1 MQLIVMT
8 DNSTLI
14 YKNVKVVKTKSK
26 SSQLR
31 GYPGDDT
38 GGVFGEDSESD
49 NEEENYENEM
59 VSDDERDSNGNS
71 VIEYPDERSEC
82 STQCGGDSDMS
93 DIESDDVIKL
103 FKRRTHQ
110 RARLPST
117 LKVETDFM
125 DD

>member
-1 MQLIVMT
+1 MT

-49 NEEENYENEM
+49 NEENYENEM
-59 VSDDERDSNGNS
+59 ISDDEGDSNGNS
-71 VIEYPDERSEC
+71 VFEYSDERSEC
-82 STQCGGDSDMS
+82 STQGGGDSDTS
-93 DIESDDVIKL
+93 DIETDDVVKL
-103 FKRRTHQ
+103 FKKRTHQ
-110 RARLPST
+110 RTRLPST

>member
-1 MQLIVMT
+1 MT
-8 DNSTLI
+8 DHSTLI

-38 GGVFGEDSESD
+38 GGAFGDLSESD
-49 NEEENYENEM
+49 EEQENYENEM
-59 VSDDERDSNGNS
+59 VSDDEGDSNGNS
-71 VIEYPDERSEC
+71 VVEYSDDTSEC
-82 STQCGGDSDMS
+82 STQCGGDSDM
-93 DIESDDVIKL
+93 ETDDVVKL
-103 FKRRTHQ
+103 FKKRTHQ

-117 LKVETDFM
+117 LKVETDFI

>member
-1 MQLIVMT
+1 MT

-14 YKNVKVVKTKSK
+14 YKSVKVVKTKSK

-38 GGVFGEDSESD
+38 PGGVFGEDSETD
-49 NEEENYENEM
+49 IEEEIYENEM
-59 VSDDERDSNGNS
+59 VSDDEGDSNGNS
-71 VIEYPDERSEC
+71 VVEYADEKSEC

-93 DIESDDVIKL
+93 DIEADDVVKL
-103 FKRRTHQ
+103 FKKRTHQ
-110 RARLPST
+110 RAKLPST

>member
-1 MQLIVMT
+1 MT

-14 YKNVKVVKTKSK
+14 YKNVKVVKTRSK

-38 GGVFGEDSESD
+38 GGVFNVDSDSD

-59 VSDDERDSNGNS
+59 VSDDEGNSNGNS
-71 VIEYPDERSEC
+71 VIEYSDERSEC
-82 STQCGGDSDMS
+82 STQCGGDNDMS
-93 DIESDDVIKL
+93 DVEADDVMRL
-103 FKRRTHQ
+103 FKKRTHQ
-110 RARLPST
+110 REKLPSI

-125 DD
+125 DE

>member
-1 MQLIVMT
+1 MT

-38 GGVFGEDSESD
+38 PGGVFGEDSESD
-49 NEEENYENEM
+49 NEEEIYENEM
-59 VSDDERDSNGNS
+59 VSDDEGDSNGNS
-71 VIEYPDERSEC
+71 VVEYADEKSEC

-93 DIESDDVIKL
+93 DIEADDVVKL
-103 FKRRTHQ
+103 FKKRTHQ

-125 DD
+125 ED

>member
-1 MQLIVMT
+1 MT

-38 GGVFGEDSESD
+38 PGGIFDEDNESD

-59 VSDDERDSNGNS
+59 VSDDEGDS
-71 VIEYPDERSEC
+71 VVEYADERSEC

-93 DIESDDVIKL
+93 DIETDDVIKL
-103 FKRRTHQ
+103 FKKRTHQ
-110 RARLPST
+110 RAKLPST

>member
-1 MQLIVMT
+1 MT

-38 GGVFGEDSESD
+38 PGGIFGEDSESD
-49 NEEENYENEM
+49 NEEEIYENEM
-59 VSDDERDSNGNS
+59 VSDDEGDSNGNS
-71 VIEYPDERSEC
+71 VVEYADERSEC

-93 DIESDDVIKL
+93 DIETDDVVKL
-103 FKRRTHQ
+103 FKKRTHQ
-110 RARLPST
+110 RAKLPST

-125 DD
+125 DE

>member
-1 MQLIVMT
+1 MT

-38 GGVFGEDSESD
+38 PGGVFGEDSESD

-59 VSDDERDSNGNS
+59 VSDDEGGSNGNS
-71 VIEYPDERSEC
+71 VVEYTDERSEC
-82 STQCGGDSDMS
+82 STQCGGESDMS
-93 DIESDDVIKL
+93 DIETDDVVKL
-103 FKRRTHQ
+103 FKKRTHQ
-110 RARLPST
+110 RTRLPST